1 VGEIWKNGRFGTE
14 KIPSVF
20 IPNDILGPSWFRRN
34 MGSSISLSEIEN
46 WAVYILNNP
55 VVPE

>member
-1 VGEIWKNGRFGTE
+1 VGEIWKNGRFGTG

-20 IPNDILGPSWFRRN
+20 IPNDILGPYWFCRN
-34 MGSSISLSEIEN
+34 MSSSISLSEIEN
-46 WAVYILNNP
+46 WAVYILKNH